1 MTITE
6 QIQSTVRTVIENF
19 QGNQINIALSGGVDS
34 VVLAHAASRVSH
46 ESLYC
51 LHVNHGIS
59 DNAEKW
65 ESFCFEFCKQIG
77 AKFKSKQFHLKGVN
91 NLESVA
97 RDCRYEFFI
106 ENLSDGDVLLTAH
119 HMDDQAETFLLRL
132 MRGAGVDGLAS
143 MRPTRDLGNGI
154 LARPLLGYSKDELMA
169 YATENDLKWVEDESN
184 QSSDYDR
191 NFLRNE
197 VLPLLRTRWGNASSS
212 ISKSASLCQLASEMN
227 AEKANEWLKN
237 CSHKEKE
244 KLIVNDF
251 VKNLDGDSQTL
262 LVRAWLKSNG
272 YQAISSGKTAYLI
285 ERLNGLSS
293 NDTKFTVEIEHQT
306 KIMFFDNAL
315 HIVKDN
321 QRLAV
326 SFLPAKKGDVGISI
340 EPTDLEDSV
349 YKGSL
354 KFRFKGCNRTLKKFL
369 QEQRVPS
376 WEREKYPIKLFNGE
390 VVTVGE
396 WVSDLYLSNEPKYR
410 PILTKD

>member
-6 QIQSTVRTVIENF
+6 QIQSAVRTVIENF

-34 VVLAHAASRVSH
+34 IVLAHAASRVSH

-59 DNAEKW
+59 DNAKKW

-169 YATENDLKWVEDESN
+169 YAKENDLKWVEDESN

-227 AEKANEWLKN
+227 AEKANEWLK
-237 CSHKEKE
+237 
-244 KLIVNDF
+244 KL
-251 VKNLDGDSQTL
+251 LTP
-262 LVRAWLKSNG
+262 RER
-272 YQAISSGKTAYLI
+272 KTYC
-285 ERLNGLSS
+285 
-293 NDTKFTVEIEHQT
+293 K
-306 KIMFFDNAL
+306 
-315 HIVKDN
+315 
-321 QRLAV
+321 
-326 SFLPAKKGDVGISI
+326 
-340 EPTDLEDSV
+340 
-349 YKGSL
+349 
-354 KFRFKGCNRTLKKFL
+354 
-369 QEQRVPS
+369 
-376 WEREKYPIKLFNGE
+376 
-390 VVTVGE
+390 
-396 WVSDLYLSNEPKYR
+396 
-410 PILTKD
+410 

>member
-6 QIQSTVRTVIENF
+6 QIQSRVRTVIENF

-59 DNAEKW
+59 DNAEQW

-143 MRPTRDLGNGI
+143 MRPTRNLGNGI
-154 LARPLLGYSKDELMA
+154 LARPLLGYSKDDLMA
-169 YATENDLKWVEDESN
+169 YAKENDLKWVEDESN

-237 CSHKEKE
+237 CSHQEKE
-244 KLIVNDF
+244 KLFVNDF
-251 VKNLDGDSQTL
+251 VKNLDNDSQTL
-262 LVRAWLKSNG
+262 LVRAWLKRNG
-272 YQAISSGKTAYLI
+272 YQAISSGKTEYLI
-285 ERLNGLSS
+285 DRLNGLSS
-293 NDTKFTVEIEHQT
+293 NDTKFTVEIENQT

-315 HIVKDN
+315 QIVKDN

-326 SFLPAKKGDVGISI
+326 SFLPAKKGDIGISI
-340 EPTDLEDSV
+340 EPAELEDSV

-369 QEQRVPS
+369 QEKRVPS
-376 WEREKYPIKLFNGE
+376 WEREKYPIKLLNGE

-396 WVSDLYLSNEPKYR
+396 WVSDIYLSKEPKYR